1 MLVEWFEVKNNIY
14 ACLEIGSS
22 EARILVCNIRQERL
36 YVLSQQEILAE
47 GIENGNVINVN
58 QIVEILKNLKEKV
71 EKDLHQEIQSVLL
84 AIPSVDV
91 NIENITTTLSV
102 EANKPI
108 SPANVKQLF
117 RNVINQPTYRDQV
130 VVNIIPRSFIV
141 DEKNA
146 IQNPLGIIGNQVS
159 LSAQKMTASSSLVYN
174 LINVV
179 ELAGFRIS
187 DIVLGS
193 VAEMMYV
200 ATPEQLY
207 KGVCHVNIGK
217 STTTITVSQGGKVL
231 SSVSLSIGGEHVT
244 EEISEAFQIEKSE
257 AELLKVN
264 FARINYDDMIPEI
277 IYTAEGNGEFICI
290 TRQMLSDVVTSRYED
305 ILKLVKQ
312 YLTENG
318 YKHEDIK
325 YIFTGGAVELEGLNI
340 LGKFVFAQ
348 DIHIFRPSMLGV
360 RKAKYAKLVGMATF
374 NHEIALL
381 TSQKSNIINF
391 DAYSDARGINLM
403 HESRQ
408 ETEKKVSV
416 KTNNQD
422 KSYMDHKLENSGVLV
437 RLFDMIFDEKAE

>member
-14 ACLEIGSS
+14 ACLEIGCS
-22 EARILVCNIRQERL
+22 EARMIVCNIRQERL
-36 YVLSQQEILAE
+36 YVLSKQEILAE

-58 QIVEILKNLKEKV
+58 QIVEILKTLKEKV
-71 EKDLHQEIQSVLL
+71 EKDLKQEIQSVLL

-91 NIENITTTLSV
+91 NIENITSTLSV
-102 EANKPI
+102 EANRPI
-108 SPANVKQLF
+108 SAANVKQLF
-117 RNVINQPTYRDQV
+117 RQVINQPTYRDQV

-141 DEKNA
+141 DENNV
-146 IQNPLGIIGNQVS
+146 IQNPLGIIGNQIS
-159 LSAQKMTASSSLVYN
+159 LSAQKITASSSLVYN

-179 ELAGFRIS
+179 ELAGLRIS

-193 VAEMMYV
+193 VAEMLYV
-200 ATPEQLY
+200 ATPEQLH

-217 STTTITVSQGGKVL
+217 STTTVTVSQGGKVL
-231 SSVSLSIGGEHVT
+231 SSVSLSIGGSNVT
-244 EEISEAFQIEKSE
+244 EDISQAFQIEKSE

-264 FARINYDDMIPEI
+264 FARINYDDTFPEI
-277 IYTAEGNGEFICI
+277 IYTAEVNGEFVCI
-290 TRQMLSDVVTSRYED
+290 TRQMLSDVITSRYEN

-318 YKHEDIK
+318 YKHEDIQ
-325 YIFTGGAVELEGLNI
+325 YIFTGGAVEVEGLDV

-360 RKAKYAKLVGMATF
+360 RNAKYAKLIGMATF
-374 NHEIALL
+374 SHEIALL
-381 TSQKSNIINF
+381 TAQKSNIIDF
-391 DAYSDARGINLM
+391 DTYSDLDRINLM
-403 HESRQ
+403 QQSQQ
-408 ETEKKVSV
+408 ETEKVVSV
-416 KTNNQD
+416 KTKTQD